1 MLYFLSV
8 NMMKRKNLDSVAA
21 NELND
26 PGLREFTRERGSDST
41 KIAYWGLCYTSIEK
55 TFNSTC
61 NSFPAE
67 DNKEGLSS

>member
-26 PGLREFTRERGSDST
+26 PGLHEFNRESGSDLT
-41 KIAYWGLCYTSIEK
+41 KIAYWGLCYISIEK

-67 DNKEGLSS
+67 DKEGLSS

>member
-26 PGLREFTRERGSDST
+26 PGLREFTRESGSDST
-41 KIAYWGLCYTSIEK
+41 KIAY
-55 TFNSTC
+55 
-61 NSFPAE
+61 
-67 DNKEGLSS
+67 

>member
-26 PGLREFTRERGSDST
+26 PGLREFKRKR
-41 KIAYWGLCYTSIEK
+41 L
-55 TFNSTC
+55 
-61 NSFPAE
+61 
-67 DNKEGLSS
+67 